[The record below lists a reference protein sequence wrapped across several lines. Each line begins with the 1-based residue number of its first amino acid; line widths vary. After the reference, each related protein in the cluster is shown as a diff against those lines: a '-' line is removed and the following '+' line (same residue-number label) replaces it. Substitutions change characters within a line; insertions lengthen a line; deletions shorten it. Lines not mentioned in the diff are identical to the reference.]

1 MTGKE
6 SRDDLTHQEAAN
18 LIQKLKVEAIE
29 GSI

>member
-6 SRDDLTHQEAAN
+6 SRDDLTQQEAAG